1 MLNITIKEKNKL
13 PGIMNIFVTMPE
25 YNRDVITKIKN
36 LQTRVYH
43 PETKE
48 WELPVTL
55 LSWIINTFENEKIII
70 NFTNIENK
78 EKQKRIP
85 KSVQYKTELFNYQKE
100 GVEFGINHDKFLLAD
115 EMGLGKTLQSLII
128 ALCHKANKKTK
139 QCLIVCGVNSTKYN
153 WLNEVKKHTYEEGFI
168 LGTRKRLNGNEYIG
182 GMPEKIE
189 DLKTRKEFFLITN
202 IETFR
207 NKNFLDAFNKNKSID
222 CIILDEAHHITTPET
237 QQTRNLLESKNCKC
251 KIAMTGTPVLNK
263 PLDVYTSLKWLG
275 VENISYNTF
284 KNYYCNFT
292 GPFHNILCGYKNL
305 NVLREQLSHHMLR
318 RKTEDVLDLPELR
331 ETDEYVEMSSAQRT
345 VYKEIQTGL
354 LEQVDLILSSPNPL
368 VHLLRLRQA
377 TGDTSIVSS
386 QISESCKLDRLEQL
400 VQDIVDNGRKCLV
413 FSNWTSMT
421 DKIYNRLFKH
431 SPVLITGEV
440 KDTDRQKN
448 VDTFQNNDSC
458 KVCIGTIG
466 AMGTGLTLT
475 AATTCIFTDLPWTYA
490 IYEQAYRRC
499 YRIGSKNT
507 VNVIRLICRNTID
520 EVMFNIIYK
529 KKQFSDM
536 LVDGKINITNK
547 SQLLNLIGEV

>member
-1 MLNITIKEKNKL
+1 MLTIDIGKTDKL
-13 PGIMNIFVTMPE
+13 PGISSLYVKMSE
-25 YNRDVITKIKN
+25 YDRSVVTKIKA
-36 LQTRVYH
+36 LTTRVYH
-43 PETKE
+43 PDNKV
-48 WELPVTL
+48 WELPVTM
-55 LSWIINTFENEKIII
+55 LSWVIDNFGHNKIVI
-70 NFTNIENK
+70 NFTNTQDK
-78 EKQKRIP
+78 ETHKRIP
-85 KSVQYKTELFNYQKE
+85 KSVQYKTELFSYQKE

-115 EMGLGKTLQSLII
+115 EMGLGKTLQSLVI

-168 LGTRKRLNGNEYIG
+168 LGTRKRLNGNEYIS

-237 QQTRNLLESKNCKC
+237 QQTRNLLKSKNCKC

-275 VENISYNTF
+275 VENSSYNTF

-292 GPFHNILCGYKNL
+292 GPFKNILSGYKNL
-305 NVLREQLSHHMLR
+305 DILRNQLSTHMLR
-318 RKTEDVLDLPELR
+318 RRTEDVLDLPELM
-331 ETDEYVEMSSAQRT
+331 EIDEYVEMDSAQRA
-345 VYKEIQTGL
+345 VYNEIRTGL
-354 LEQVDLILSSPNPL
+354 LQQVDLILNSPNPL
-368 VHLLRLRQA
+368 VYLLRLRQA

-386 QISESCKLDRLEQL
+386 QIAVSCKLDRLQQL
-400 VQDIVDNGRKCLV
+400 VQDIVDNNKKCLI

-421 DKIYNRLFKH
+421 DKIVRRLFKH
-431 SPVLITGEV
+431 KPLLITGEV
-440 KDTDRQKN
+440 KDIDRQRN
-448 VDTFQNNDSC
+448 VDIFQTNDLY
-458 KVCIGTIG
+458 KVCVGTIG

-475 AATTCIFTDLPWTYA
+475 EATTCIFMDLPWTYA

-499 YRIGSKNT
+499 YRIGSTNK
-507 VNVIRLICRNTID
+507 VNVIRLICQNTID
-520 EVMFNIIYK
+520 ETIFNIIYK
-529 KKQFSDM
+529 KKQYSDM
-536 LVDGKINITNK
+536 LVDGKFTVTTRN
-547 SQLLNLIGEV
+547 QLLNLIGQD